1 MSLQGEVV
9 NVVDSDS
16 YTMTNITRD
25 ATGEY
30 KCSLAEKPSL
40 EASINLTVSCELL
53 RHTTAHCWGS
63 MM

>member
-1 MSLQGEVV
+1 M
-9 NVVDSDS
+9 VDSDT
-16 YTMTNITRD
+16 YTMTDITRE

-53 RHTTAHCWGS
+53 HRARGPLHSSRALLG
-63 MM
+63 